1 MCFSYEMKQEELNER
16 IVLLVLGR
24 AGGII
29 MLLDNPIRKRD

>member
-29 MLLDNPIRKRD
+29 LLDNPIRKRD